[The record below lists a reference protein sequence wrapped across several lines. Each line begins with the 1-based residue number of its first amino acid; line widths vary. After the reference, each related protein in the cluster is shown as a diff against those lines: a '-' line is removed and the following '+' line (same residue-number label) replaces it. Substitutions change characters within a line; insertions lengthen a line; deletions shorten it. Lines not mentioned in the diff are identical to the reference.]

1 MNDIDAIWNGIL
13 TVALGCFVW
22 WIKSQKTEF
31 QNVYDMIGDV
41 KKRAADHREECAKVY
56 LTKAEA
62 EADRREMFQ
71 RFDKIEEKIDTLLMG
86 MRSG

>member
-1 MNDIDAIWNGIL
+1 MNELDMIWNGIMS
-13 TVALGCFVW
+13 VAIGCFVW

-41 KKRAADHREECAKVY
+41 KRRAADHREEVAKVY

-62 EADRREMFQ
+62 EQDRREMFQ
-71 RFDKIEEKIDTLLMG
+71 RFDKIEEKLDALLI
-86 MRSG
+86 RSG